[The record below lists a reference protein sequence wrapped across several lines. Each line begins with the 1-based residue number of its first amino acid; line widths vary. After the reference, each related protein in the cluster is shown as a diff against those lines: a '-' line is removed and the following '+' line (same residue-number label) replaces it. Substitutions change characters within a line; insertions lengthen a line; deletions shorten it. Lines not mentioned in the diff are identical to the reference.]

1 MLLWVFACTYRLK
14 FTYDSSTPDEVTWSG
29 YVLEDLSGKKDPL
42 LLEDDGAFQVVDL
55 EDQVIADGEHSGDGY
70 WFVDVPTDVEVAIRI
85 SGTEHV
91 SSVWRAR
98 TPNGRAYWLTGAL
111 FTQYTS
117 SFDALVK
124 ALDGFEGLDPEDL
137 AKGTVVHLWGQP
149 LDPDAWAGAVVTAT
163 GGDGADVPMFTF
175 AVDEDKGIVTEAG
188 DQPVSFF
195 FGANAVPGDVT
206 LRVEAVD
213 GRASETTYPTRG
225 GDLVTAPFF
234 DLGEQP

>member
-1 MLLWVFACTYRLK
+1 MLWWAFACTYRLH
-14 FTYDSSTPDEVTWSG
+14 FTHDSSTPDEVTWSG

-55 EDQVIADGEHSGDGY
+55 DDEPIADGQHSGDGY
-70 WFVDVPTDVEVAIRI
+70 WYVVVPSDEEVAIRL
-85 SGTEHV
+85 SGAQHV
-91 SSVWRAR
+91 SSLWRAH
-98 TPNGRAYWLTGAL
+98 TPNGRAYWLTGSL
-111 FTQYTS
+111 FTQFTS

-137 AKGTVVHLWGQP
+137 AKGKVVHLWGQP
-149 LDPDAWAGAVVTAT
+149 LEPDAWAGAVVTAT

-175 AVDEDKGIVTEAG
+175 AVDEDKGVVTEAG

-195 FGANAVPGDVT
+195 FGANAAPGDVT

-213 GRASETTYPTRG
+213 GRVAETTYPARG
-225 GDLVTAPFF
+225 GDLVTAAFF
-234 DLGEQP
+234 DLGAAP